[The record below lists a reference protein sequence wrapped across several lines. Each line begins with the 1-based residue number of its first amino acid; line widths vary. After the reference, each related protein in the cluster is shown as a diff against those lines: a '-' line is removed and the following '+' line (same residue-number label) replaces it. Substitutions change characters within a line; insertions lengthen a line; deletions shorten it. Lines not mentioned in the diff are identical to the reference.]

1 MKVDRFD
8 TDVRVE
14 GVLVE
19 ENCTTSVM
27 GHVEPITISKNVMI
41 DIFGRLLQV
50 SDMPPAYNLLFE
62 GIFFS
67 ASVVDAEPLLRNQSG
82 RKMFV
87 GTVCVRRYVA
97 GLLSDASRKSAV
109 AL

>member
-8 TDVRVE
+8 TDVRFE
-14 GVLVE
+14 SVLVE

-27 GHVEPITISKNVMI
+27 GHVEPTCKNVMI

-67 ASVVDAEPLLRNQSG
+67 ASVVDAESLLHN
-82 RKMFV
+82 
-87 GTVCVRRYVA
+87 
-97 GLLSDASRKSAV
+97 
-109 AL
+109 